1 MVEMAVKKTGAVPN
15 FLRCSIDLLL
25 NRFSCRYYMV
35 AYAKRANIKNILKL
49 FRDIIV
55 KFKF

>member
-1 MVEMAVKKTGAVPN
+1 
-15 FLRCSIDLLL
+15 
-25 NRFSCRYYMV
+25 MV